1 MCIRDRN
8 LIDVVVYSGKL
19 MCLIRF
25 DIEIRIGDSRRM
37 KINKIEVVKILI
49 TFIWI
54 CTKVFGS

>member
-1 MCIRDRN
+1 
-8 LIDVVVYSGKL
+8 

-25 DIEIRIGDSRRM
+25 DIEIKIGERRIVKISR
-37 KINKIEVVKILI
+37 IEVVKILI

>member
-1 MCIRDRN
+1 MKEN